1 MKLILN
7 FLFATYESI
16 MLRSIYGFL
25 FWLLRKQE
33 PVRLVDFNLML
44 ENIMSLIIFDY
55 YWWLIIVMV
64 YSVVFKKGLRGMM
77 LVFKIAAA
85 AYFAVLTAL
94 TLKHTVYY
102 PPGYLIPI
110 IVNLFTALT
119 LIIVSEKRLRTIPL
133 SAFKF

>member
-25 FWLLRKQE
+25 FWLLRKPE
-33 PVRLVDFNLML
+33 PVRLVDFNLIL
-44 ENIMSLIIFDY
+44 ENLESLIVFDY
-55 YWWLIIVMV
+55 YWWLIIIIV
-64 YSVVFKKGLRGMM
+64 YSVVFKKGLSGKM

-94 TLKHTVYY
+94 TLKHSVYY
-102 PPGYLIPI
+102 PPGYLIPV
-110 IVNLFTALT
+110 IVNLFAALT
-119 LIIVSEKRLRTIPL
+119 LIVVSEKRLRTTPL